1 MSKRIVLVRHCKASM
16 EGADKERALDNDGLI
31 QSQSL
36 CKKIWGGFRPIS
48 VVHWKEF

>member
-31 QSQSL
+31 QSSL
-36 CKKIWGGFRPIS
+36 YAKK
-48 VVHWKEF
+48 